1 VKIADAYGCLGVLQL
16 NAGESKNILYLV
28 MVTGCFSI
36 GKIADCEIFRITQT
50 QFVSLQHQQPAED
63 KISEVRKVLNSGTF
77 YFSWNSTTNQ
87 QQQSQYSFD
96 ITLSAQRRR
105 KTNETDNR
113 FFWNR
118 MLHIHFLRFA
128 LDCDFWLLK
137 VRRKSAKEKLLLI
150 NLYF

>member
-1 VKIADAYGCLGVLQL
+1 MKIADAYGCLGVLQL

-77 YFSWNSTTNQ
+77 YFSWNPNANNQ
-87 QQQSQYSFD
+87 PNSFD

-105 KTNETDNR
+105 KALETDNR

-118 MLHIHFLRFA
+118 MLHIHLLRFDV
-128 LDCDFWLLK
+128 DCDFWLLK
-137 VRRKSAKEKLLLI
+137 VILSVLQTIFYYHIITLL
-150 NLYF
+150 